1 MSSPL
6 VETLGARMSVNL
18 NTAEDYHKNRQRIN
32 KNLKRLRHALGLTTR
47 NTKNYKN
54 NEKTST
60 ISANDYQRDQR
71 FGTLLLMISERDL
84 LYSLE
89 IRSLLDIGNENASCY
104 KNLMI
109 SRTRRALKNVKKLLE
124 IVSTEKDETT
134 VIEYFVYA
142 ALIQGSLSLTKKQW
156 DLSLNTFAI
165 AKCCLDFL
173 NSKMDESN
181 KDIDDDS
188 IGFRKTLI
196 EELIESI
203 VDPSLRLS
211 LTQSTSETSDLKSAS
226 RKHCHDGKIAFLQPS
241 VDLVRKLDPSFVS
254 ELTESVELI
263 KAVNWRGHVATLY
276 SEEIAFSIM
285 KLTDFKTHNW
295 RNFTRGAEFDSLIS
309 GWSETL
315 LIHEGDSARNQD
327 SDDLEQIQN
336 RAILSTYI
344 KYNLLFTQIE
354 RDFLLVRQLLES
366 KKDQT
371 KKRNLALSKDV
382 IRLYSNIIASVSEI
396 KGLPGVYNDS
406 DLLQTLETLETF
418 YGAKKSFELAC
429 AFSLCN
435 KFLEALKILDHLKKS
450 MHAPPQCVELPYEIR
465 VDDQYRSFDEELS
478 QASHKIHILAQ
489 FAYDYLSH
497 TYESNYVVNDV
508 DRYHLESGPKNVVNI
523 EENISL
529 EPVLSKAIFFDIG
542 FNYLGY
548 DKSSSNV
555 DSTKSNDDGSSGKKG
570 KKLFGLFGID

>member
-6 VETLGARMSVNL
+6 VVTLGARMSVNL
-18 NTAEDYHKNRQRIN
+18 TTAEDYHRNRQRLN
-32 KNLKRLRHALGLTTR
+32 KNLKRLRHALGITTR

-71 FGTLLLMISERDL
+71 FGSLLLMTSERDL

-109 SRTRRALKNVKKLLE
+109 TRTKRALKNVKKLLE
-124 IVSTEKDETT
+124 VISTEKDETV
-134 VIEYFVYA
+134 VIEYFIYA

-156 DLSLNTFAI
+156 DVSLNAFAI
-165 AKCCLDFL
+165 ARCCLEFL
-173 NSKMDESN
+173 NSKMDNSS

-188 IGFRKTLI
+188 IAFRKTLI
-196 EELIESI
+196 EELIESV

-226 RKHCHDGKIAFLQPS
+226 RKHCHDGRIAFLKPS
-241 VDLVRKLDPSFVS
+241 LDLLRKLDPSFVS

-263 KAVNWRGHVATLY
+263 KAVTWRGHVANLY

-285 KLTDFKTHNW
+285 KLTDSETHNW
-295 RNFTRGAEFDSLIS
+295 KNFTRGAEFDSLIS
-309 GWSETL
+309 GWSEIL
-315 LIHEGDSARNQD
+315 LIHESDSARNQD
-327 SDDLEQIQN
+327 SDDLEEIQN

-354 RDFLLVRQLLES
+354 RDLLLVSQLLES

-371 KKRNLALSKDV
+371 KIRKLGLSKDA

-396 KGLPGVYNDS
+396 KGLPGVYNDN
-406 DLLQTLETLETF
+406 DLLHTLETLETF
-418 YGAKKSFELAC
+418 YDAKKSFELAC

-435 KFLEALKILDHLKKS
+435 KFFEALKILDHLKNS
-450 MHAPPQCVELPYEIR
+450 MRVPPQSVELPYEIR

-478 QASHKIHILAQ
+478 KASHRIHILAQ
-489 FAYDYLSH
+489 FAHDYMSH
-497 TYESNYVVNDV
+497 TYESNYVIKDVN
-508 DRYHLESGPKNVVNI
+508 RYHMESDSKTVINF
-523 EENISL
+523 EERISL

-548 DKSSSNV
+548 DKSSL
-555 DSTKSNDDGSSGKKG
+555 DTDTTKSNDGGLTGKKG
-570 KKLFGLFGID
+570 KKLFGLFGLS